1 MSNTTRIIVIWGA
14 AILLYVAVTKSSGTK
29 TVLGGLTNLVT
40 GTTKTLQG
48 RS

>member
-14 AILLYVAVTKSSGTK
+14 AILLYIAVTRASGTK
-29 TVLGGLTNLVT
+29 TVLNGLGDLVK

-48 RS
+48 R